1 MWSVIVRNEARKL
14 IARRRTWAGF
24 ATYLLFEGLVLLLLA
39 LPKTQHE
46 FDRLLTKNGI
56 AFDAVYSGLTLATY
70 MLLLTMTLV
79 GGVGLALVATDLVAK
94 EIEDGTLRLTLA
106 RPISR
111 LQLLVGK
118 AVVGAVYTLLFVLFA
133 GATAALV
140 AAAYT
145 GRLADLLVF
154 APTHG
159 VFAFHEGADALWRYG
174 RALLLLA
181 LAMQTVT
188 ALGFMFSCLRLKP
201 VTAAGLTLMV
211 LLVDGVLWAAPF
223 LGPYRHY
230 FLTHHLGCW
239 LWTFE
244 YVVPWTS
251 VAQSLIFL
259 CGTAATFWVVGAT
272 AFLARDLR

>member
-1 MWSVIVRNEARKL
+1 MWSVVIRNETRKL

-39 LPKTQHE
+39 LPGTRYE

-56 AFDAVYSGLTLATY
+56 AFDAVYSGLTLGTY
-70 MLLLTMTLV
+70 MLLLTMTLI
-79 GGVGLALVATDLVAK
+79 GGVGLALVATDLVSK

-106 RPISR
+106 RPVSR
-111 LQLLVGK
+111 LQLLAGK
-118 AVVGAVYTLLFVLFA
+118 AAVGAAHTFLFVLFA
-133 GATAALV
+133 GVTSALV

-154 APTHG
+154 APAHG
-159 VFAFHEGADALWRYG
+159 VFAFHEGADAVWRYG

-181 LAMQTVT
+181 ISMQAVS

-223 LGPYRHY
+223 LGPYRHH

-244 YVVPWTS
+244 YLVPWTL
-251 VAQSLIFL
+251 VARSLIL
-259 CGTAATFWVVGAT
+259 SSSMAATFWIVGAV
-272 AFLARDLR
+272 AFLSRDLR